1 MIGKLAPCPFCG
13 KDPQITHNGYG
24 HVVKCVNAECNPLDW
39 HLTPAR
45 AAKAWNAQ
53 YSAAL
58 ESVVLEQNYALG
70 KDCLQ
75 QMREVR
81 KLRRK
86 LAKLHYTSKHP
97 LGFDWWNRST
107 IANGQFHSA
116 LRSAAFAGALEHRR
130 QREGDGMRKFQE
142 WQDLYNAWP
151 SEATAL
157 LAPSRKPDVNAIAQA
172 ARKEGAT
179 IEVAIRDGVAVL
191 KVKVL
196 KC

>member
-1 MIGKLAPCPFCG
+1 MSDKLAPCPFCG
-13 KDPQITHNGYG
+13 KDPQITPNGFG
-24 HVVKCVNAECNPLDW
+24 HVVKCVNADCNPRDW

-45 AAKAWNAQ
+45 AAAAWNAQ
-53 YSAAL
+53 RAAGL
-58 ESVVLEQNYALG
+58 ESVLLEQNSALW

-97 LGFDWWNRST
+97 LVFDWWNRST
-107 IANGQFHSA
+107 IANGKFHSA
-116 LRSAAFAGALEHRR
+116 LRSAAIAGALEHRR
-130 QREGDGMRKFQE
+130 QREGYGMRKFQE
-142 WQDLYNAWP
+142 WQDLYSAWP

-157 LAPSRKPDVNAIAQA
+157 LAPSRKPDVAAITQA